1 MRFRWRRLTYFST
14 KFLGGRLP
22 SWCTLGKK
30 IVLGG
35 DVYACRTQHWGLSR
49 PPPNPVPI
57 VNGEGGPLLP
67 NSQTYTRAR

>member
-35 DVYACRTQHWGLSR
+35 GCLCMQ
-49 PPPNPVPI
+49 
-57 VNGEGGPLLP
+57 
-67 NSQTYTRAR
+67 NSALGTFKASS